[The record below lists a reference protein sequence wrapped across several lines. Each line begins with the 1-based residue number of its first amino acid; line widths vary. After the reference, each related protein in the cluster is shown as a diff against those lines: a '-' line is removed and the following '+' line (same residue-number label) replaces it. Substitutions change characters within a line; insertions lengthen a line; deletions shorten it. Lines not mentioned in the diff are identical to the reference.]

1 MPMKIIENEV
11 IEKSIQVINV
21 NNISIERDFSIC
33 YHKNKSINKKIARPL
48 FKEPAKIN

>member
-33 YHKNKSINKKIARPL
+33 YHKNKSINKKMQAFI
-48 FKEPAKIN
+48 KTCKNY